1 MGNRVVRRGRAAS
14 GTGTPCID
22 DKIYST
28 DLFNAQLV
36 VNDIETVLL
45 KADKRAAT
53 SQPHRIL

>member
-45 KADKRAAT
+45 KADKPAAT
-53 SQPHRIL
+53 SQPQ